1 MSNKKK
7 IVLICQSEGSRGQ
20 NGKKKI
26 YEIIVDGNCVI
37 TRWGKAE
44 EDARQ
49 SKTEWFGSVYSATS
63 FADSKKW
70 DKLAKGYHI
79 ALVA

>member
-49 SKTEWFGSVYSATS
+49 SKTEWFGSVYSAS
-63 FADSKKW
+63 NYADNKKW
-70 DKLAKGYHI
+70 EKMTKGYQI